1 MARYTV
7 ALITY
12 LDILGFEAIVQTRS
26 ASHIKAILDELHQES
41 KPDDETARLYS
52 MRYFN
57 FSDHVVRVTNLL
69 ARSNVK
75 QPTGLLFHEILGI
88 VHMQSQLLIKD
99 VFISGSITVGEIY
112 TGHGLI
118 FGRGLNRAHEL
129 EGEVAK
135 YPMIVIDP
143 IALNIF
149 ATTPALKAGWHTHKE
164 ERDYL
169 RSSIRRD
176 RKDRVQFVDY
186 LTSMG
191 DEVDE
196 PVDYAKFIT
205 EHRDMIQANRKR
217 HRNAPRVL
225 AKYNWLRR
233 YHNDVVDRLKTPFFK
248 TYRLTRAGLRIPTRI
263 S

>member
-12 LDILGFEAIVQTRS
+12 FDILGFEALVEGRS
-26 ASHIKAILDELHQES
+26 ASHIRSILDGLHRES
-41 KPDDETARLYS
+41 KPDDELARLSS

-69 ARSNVK
+69 AKGNVK
-75 QPTGLLFHEILGI
+75 SPTGLLFHEVLGI
-88 VHMQSQLLIKD
+88 VHMQSQLLTEG
-99 VFISGSITVGEIY
+99 VFIRGSLTVGEIY

-118 FGRGLNRAHEL
+118 FGKGLNRAYKL
-129 EGEVAK
+129 ESKVAK
-135 YPMIVIDP
+135 YPRIVIDP
-143 IALNIF
+143 IALKIF
-149 ATTPALKAGWHTHKE
+149 ATTPALKAAWHTHKE
-164 ERDYL
+164 ERTYL

-176 RKDRVQFVDY
+176 QQDHVHFVDY

-191 DEVDE
+191 EEIDE
-196 PVDYAKFIT
+196 PADYAQFLI
-205 EHRDMIQANRKR
+205 EHRDAIQTNRKR
-217 HRNAPRVL
+217 HRDAPRVL

-233 YHNDVVDRLKTPFFK
+233 YHNSVVDRLRVGFLQTH
-248 TYRLTRAGLRIPTRI
+248 RLTRAQLRVPGRI